1 MRNGLQRVRLEAR
14 KPIAMVHGGDH
25 RNEEEKL
32 DLQDVQRKSLLATNF
47 HYSYSTHLHKAF
59 DPNQQ
64 DSVTNRMPVCMLRT
78 GGRGEQ
84 LRKERIQKLRR
95 F

>member
-1 MRNGLQRVRLEAR
+1 MRNGRQGVRLEAKR
-14 KPIAMVHGGDH
+14 PIAMVHGGDH

-47 HYSYSTHLHKAF
+47 HYSYSTHFHKAF

-64 DSVTNRMPVCMLRT
+64 DSVTNRMSVCMLRT

-84 LRKERIQKLRR
+84 LRKERIQK
-95 F
+95 